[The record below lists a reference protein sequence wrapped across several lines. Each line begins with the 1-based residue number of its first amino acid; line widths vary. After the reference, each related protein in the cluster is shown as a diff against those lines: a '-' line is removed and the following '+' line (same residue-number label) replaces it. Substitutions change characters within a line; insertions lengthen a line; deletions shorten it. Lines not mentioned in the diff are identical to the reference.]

1 MKKTHLLCSMF
12 AVLSMNAQ
20 VLTAVPHTEAAR
32 ERVST
37 TPTLYGYPDEETK
50 TADKKDL
57 HANLIQNG
65 SFEEEAKP
73 IRNQRFGPNGEG
85 ERFGGWPAPGTIPAW
100 YTTNSKGAASNIEIT
115 TEGLLDE
122 TQHKALCWTITEA
135 TAATPAAIGNTG
147 ERNVLSLK
155 GNNYTLTF
163 WARADKRYK
172 GSLYVGLQNKHDG
185 TWHAKVKI
193 KKKISKKWKKYTLT
207 FTPNADDTQ
216 ARFIMSA
223 NTPGTLYID
232 GVSLH
237 H

>member
-12 AVLSMNAQ
+12 AVLSLSVQAQ
-20 VLTAVPHTEAAR
+20 TAMPYTGSPR

-37 TPTLYGYPDEETK
+37 TPTLYGKSNKEAK
-50 TADKKDL
+50 TTDNESQQ
-57 HANLIQNG
+57 ANLIQNG

-73 IRNQRFGPNGEG
+73 IRNQRFGPNAEG

-100 YTTNSKGAASNIEIT
+100 YTTNSKGAASHIEIANT
-115 TEGLLDE
+115 GLLDA

-135 TAATPAAIGNTG
+135 TTATPAAIGNTG

-155 GNNYTLTF
+155 GNTYTLTF

-172 GSLYVGLQNKHDG
+172 GTLFVGLQNKHDG
-185 TWHAKVKI
+185 TWHAKTKI
-193 KKKISKKWKKYTLT
+193 KKRIGKKWKKYTLT
-207 FTPNADDTQ
+207 FTPNTDDTQ
-216 ARFIMSA
+216 ARFIMTA

-232 GVSLH
+232 EVSLQP
-237 H
+237 